1 MGLEIFTSPAL
12 TRQPGKNSGGLSQ
25 PLVDKIFSLSKGEAA
40 MARSGS
46 GYAVGRLKEI
56 TTAVPAA
63 DKEGLDKIS
72 DQLGLALQDDIFT
85 QLAGGLRDR
94 YGVTVNRQ
102 AIDGLFLSGVGGSRR
117 PGRGR

>member
-1 MGLEIFTSPAL
+1 
-12 TRQPGKNSGGLSQ
+12 
-25 PLVDKIFSLSKGEAA
+25 

-46 GYAVGRLKEI
+46 GYAVGRLKEV

-72 DQLGLALQDDIFT
+72 DQLGLALQEDIFT